1 MMPSHRLI
9 VLIVL
14 GSVSCGADAQTQ
26 GNGRQRVTVP
36 PLAVAQAQQGQ
47 PMPGAVQPA
56 GRSQPISEGAGGGGG
71 TAAR

>member
-26 GNGRQRVTVP
+26 GNGRQPVTVP

-47 PMPGAVQPA
+47 PMPGALQPA
-56 GRSQPISEGAGGGGG
+56 SRSQPISEGAGGGGG